1 MRFAS
6 IFLLIAPLYCCAQTV
21 AVPTGAECAA
31 ARIIT
36 PHGEFTMPVAK
47 TPEMLTMKG
56 SVISTA
62 PPCAQAQPKAVIVKR
77 SRLTPRI
84 KPGGLQLMPNPF
96 TPLAK

>member
-6 IFLLIAPLYCCAQTV
+6 VFLVVAPLYCCAQTV
-21 AVPTGAECAA
+21 IVPNTECAA

-36 PHGEFTMPVAK
+36 PHGEFKMPVAN
-47 TPEMLTMKG
+47 TPDMQTMKG
-56 SVISTA
+56 SVIST
-62 PPCAQAQPKAVIVKR
+62 PPACAQGQPKPVITKR
-77 SRLTPRI
+77 IRVAPFV